1 MPLVSVIMPYYKKI
15 NFVKSAINS
24 VLNQSFQN
32 FELILIYDDTN
43 LSDLEIIKKEFKN
56 NNKLKIIKNSEN
68 FGAGIL
74 WSSVIFAGSIA
85 MVKFFYH
92 EEQNKTLQSLL
103 VMPVPS
109 ELILF
114 SKSIVFFLFLSISEI
129 VIFLISSVLFNLNI
143 FSLKLIIGSV
153 VFNVGYS
160 VVGSFF
166 GVISSKSSSKEI
178 LLTMLLIPIITPI
191 LMFIIATTNDVIRS
205 ELNSNFQLWLGVG
218 ISFDIIFLTLM
229 SYLFGKILEE

>member
-1 MPLVSVIMPYYKKI
+1 ML
-15 NFVKSAINS
+15 NWFR
-24 VLNQSFQN
+24 VLS
-32 FELILIYDDTN
+32 ILIKKDIKIEFQTKETLVTLCLFGLLIITVFS
-43 LSDLEIIKKEFKN
+43 LSTEN
-56 NNKLKIIKNSEN
+56 NSLINQN

>member
-1 MPLVSVIMPYYKKI
+1 ML
-15 NFVKSAINS
+15 NWFR
-24 VLNQSFQN
+24 VLY
-32 FELILIYDDTN
+32 LL
-43 LSDLEIIKKEFKN
+43 IKKDIKIELQTKETLVTICLFGLLIITVFSLSTEN
-56 NNKLKIIKNSEN
+56 NSLINQN

-74 WSSVIFAGSIA
+74 WSSIIFAGSIA

>member
-1 MPLVSVIMPYYKKI
+1 ML
-15 NFVKSAINS
+15 NWFR
-24 VLNQSFQN
+24 VLY
-32 FELILIYDDTN
+32 LL
-43 LSDLEIIKKEFKN
+43 IKKDIKIELQTKETLVTICLFGLLIITVFSLSTEN
-56 NNKLKIIKNSEN
+56 NSLINQN

-92 EEQNKTLQSLL
+92 EEQNKTLQSLM

>member
-1 MPLVSVIMPYYKKI
+1 ML
-15 NFVKSAINS
+15 NWLR
-24 VLNQSFQN
+24 VLY
-32 FELILIYDDTN
+32 LL
-43 LSDLEIIKKEFKN
+43 IKKDIKIELQTKETLVTLCLFGLLIITVFSLSTEN
-56 NNKLKIIKNSEN
+56 NSLINQN

>member
-1 MPLVSVIMPYYKKI
+1 ML
-15 NFVKSAINS
+15 NWFR
-24 VLNQSFQN
+24 VLY
-32 FELILIYDDTN
+32 LL
-43 LSDLEIIKKEFKN
+43 IKKDIKIELQTKETLVTICLFGLLIITVFSLSTEN
-56 NNKLKIIKNSEN
+56 NSLINQN

-92 EEQNKTLQSLL
+92 EEQNKTLQSLM

-129 VIFLISSVLFNLNI
+129 VIFLISSVLFNLSI
-143 FSLKLIIGSV
+143 LSLKLIIGCV

>member
-1 MPLVSVIMPYYKKI
+1 ML
-15 NFVKSAINS
+15 NWLR
-24 VLNQSFQN
+24 VLS
-32 FELILIYDDTN
+32 ILIKKDIKIEFQTKETLVTLCLFGLLIITVFS
-43 LSDLEIIKKEFKN
+43 LSTEN
-56 NNKLKIIKNSEN
+56 NSLINQN

-92 EEQNKTLQSLL
+92 EEQNKTLQSLK

-109 ELILF
+109 ELILN
-114 SKSIVFFLFLSISEI
+114 SKAIVFFLFLSISEI
-129 VIFLISSVLFNLNI
+129 IIFLISSVLFNLNI
-143 FSLKLIIGSV
+143 FSLKLILGSI
-153 VFNVGYS
+153 VFNIGYS

-205 ELNSNFQLWLGVG
+205 ELNSNFQTWLGVG

-229 SYLFGKILEE
+229 SYLFGKIVED

>member
-1 MPLVSVIMPYYKKI
+1 MFNWLR
-15 NFVKSAINS
+15 
-24 VLNQSFQN
+24 VLS
-32 FELILIYDDTN
+32 ILIKKDIKIELQTKETLVTICLFGLLIITVFS
-43 LSDLEIIKKEFKN
+43 LSTEN
-56 NNKLKIIKNSEN
+56 NSLINQN

-153 VFNVGYS
+153 VFNLGYS

>member
-1 MPLVSVIMPYYKKI
+1 ML
-15 NFVKSAINS
+15 NWFR
-24 VLNQSFQN
+24 VLY
-32 FELILIYDDTN
+32 LL
-43 LSDLEIIKKEFKN
+43 IKKDIKIELQTKETLVTICLFGLLIITVFSLSTEN
-56 NNKLKIIKNSEN
+56 NSLINQN

-92 EEQNKTLQSLL
+92 EEENKTLQSLL

>member
-1 MPLVSVIMPYYKKI
+1 ML
-15 NFVKSAINS
+15 NWFR
-24 VLNQSFQN
+24 VLY
-32 FELILIYDDTN
+32 LL
-43 LSDLEIIKKEFKN
+43 IKKDIKIELQTKETLVTICLFGLLIITVFSLSTEN
-56 NNKLKIIKNSEN
+56 NSLINQN

-153 VFNVGYS
+153 VFNLGYS

>member
-1 MPLVSVIMPYYKKI
+1 MFNWFK
-15 NFVKSAINS
+15 
-24 VLNQSFQN
+24 VLS
-32 FELILIYDDTN
+32 ILIKKDIKIELQTKETLVTICLFGLLIITVFS
-43 LSDLEIIKKEFKN
+43 LSTEN
-56 NNKLKIIKNSEN
+56 NSLINQN

-129 VIFLISSVLFNLNI
+129 IIFLISSVLFNLNI
-143 FSLKLIIGSV
+143 FSVKLIFGCI
-153 VFNVGYS
+153 VFNIGYS
-160 VVGSFF
+160 VIGSFF

-205 ELNSNFQLWLGVG
+205 EINSNFQTWLGVG

-229 SYLFGKILEE
+229 SYLFGKIVDE

>member
-1 MPLVSVIMPYYKKI
+1 ML
-15 NFVKSAINS
+15 NWLR
-24 VLNQSFQN
+24 VL
-32 FELILIYDDTN
+32 LILIKKDIKIEFQTKETLVTLCLFGLLIITVFS
-43 LSDLEIIKKEFKN
+43 LSTEN
-56 NNKLKIIKNSEN
+56 NSLINQN

-92 EEQNKTLQSLL
+92 EEQNKTLQSLM

-129 VIFLISSVLFNLNI
+129 IIFLISSVLFNLNI
-143 FSLKLIIGSV
+143 FSLKLILGSI
-153 VFNVGYS
+153 VFNIGYS

-205 ELNSNFQLWLGVG
+205 ELNSNFQIWLGVG

-229 SYLFGKILEE
+229 SYLFGKILDD

>member
-1 MPLVSVIMPYYKKI
+1 ML
-15 NFVKSAINS
+15 NWFR
-24 VLNQSFQN
+24 VLY
-32 FELILIYDDTN
+32 LL
-43 LSDLEIIKKEFKN
+43 IKKDIKIELQTKETLVTICLFGLLIITVFSLSTEN
-56 NNKLKIIKNSEN
+56 NSLINQN

-205 ELNSNFQLWLGVG
+205 ELNSNFQTWLGVG

>member
-1 MPLVSVIMPYYKKI
+1 ML
-15 NFVKSAINS
+15 NWFR
-24 VLNQSFQN
+24 VLY
-32 FELILIYDDTN
+32 LL
-43 LSDLEIIKKEFKN
+43 IKKDIKIELQTKETLVTICLFGLLIITVFSLSTEN
-56 NNKLKIIKNSEN
+56 NSLINQN

-153 VFNVGYS
+153 VFNIGYS

>member
-1 MPLVSVIMPYYKKI
+1 MVNWLR
-15 NFVKSAINS
+15 
-24 VLNQSFQN
+24 VLY
-32 FELILIYDDTN
+32 LL
-43 LSDLEIIKKEFKN
+43 IKKDIKIELQTKETLVTICLFGLLIITVFSLSTEN
-56 NNKLKIIKNSEN
+56 NSLINQN

>member
-1 MPLVSVIMPYYKKI
+1 ML
-15 NFVKSAINS
+15 NWFR
-24 VLNQSFQN
+24 VLY
-32 FELILIYDDTN
+32 LL
-43 LSDLEIIKKEFKN
+43 IKKDIKIELQTKETLVTICLFGLLIITVFSLSTEN
-56 NNKLKIIKNSEN
+56 NSLINQN

-205 ELNSNFQLWLGVG
+205 ELNNNFQIWLGVG

>member
-1 MPLVSVIMPYYKKI
+1 ML
-15 NFVKSAINS
+15 NWFR
-24 VLNQSFQN
+24 VLY
-32 FELILIYDDTN
+32 LL
-43 LSDLEIIKKEFKN
+43 IKKDIKIELQTKETLVTICLFGLLIITVFSLSAEN
-56 NNKLKIIKNSEN
+56 NSLINQN

>member
-1 MPLVSVIMPYYKKI
+1 ML
-15 NFVKSAINS
+15 NWLR
-24 VLNQSFQN
+24 VLS
-32 FELILIYDDTN
+32 ILIKKDIKIEFQTKETLVTLCLFGLLIITVFS
-43 LSDLEIIKKEFKN
+43 LSTEN
-56 NNKLKIIKNSEN
+56 NSLINQN

-129 VIFLISSVLFNLNI
+129 IIFLISSVLFNLNI
-143 FSLKLIIGSV
+143 FSLKLIFGCI
-153 VFNVGYS
+153 VFNIGYS
-160 VVGSFF
+160 VIGSFF
-166 GVISSKSSSKEI
+166 GVISSKSSNKEI

-191 LMFIIATTNDVIRS
+191 LMFIIAITNDVIRS
-205 ELNSNFQLWLGVG
+205 ELNNNFQAWLGVG

>member
-1 MPLVSVIMPYYKKI
+1 ML
-15 NFVKSAINS
+15 NWLR
-24 VLNQSFQN
+24 VLT
-32 FELILIYDDTN
+32 ILIKKDIKIEFQTKETLVTLCLFGLLIITVFS
-43 LSDLEIIKKEFKN
+43 LSTEN
-56 NNKLKIIKNSEN
+56 NSLINQN

-92 EEQNKTLQSLL
+92 EEQNKTLQSLM
-103 VMPVPS
+103 VMPLPS

-129 VIFLISSVLFNLNI
+129 IIFLISSVLFNLNI
-143 FSLKLIIGSV
+143 FSLKLILGSI
-153 VFNVGYS
+153 VFNIGYS

-205 ELNSNFQLWLGVG
+205 ELNSNFQIWLGVG

-229 SYLFGKILEE
+229 SYLFGKIVED